1 MNLWS
6 TVICSMG
13 DEREESN
20 DYDLTFGLT
29 DDELTERFVQAV
41 RLAIERDKIMGI
53 PVIRVNADGRIYKE
67 YPDGHMEYLPSD
79 DKRE

>member
-1 MNLWS
+1 
-6 TVICSMG
+6 MG

-29 DDELTERFVQAV
+29 GDELTERFVQAV
-41 RLAIERDKIMGI
+41 RLAMERDKIMGI

-67 YPDGHMEYLPSD
+67 YPDESIEYLPSD

>member
-1 MNLWS
+1 M
-6 TVICSMG
+6 
-13 DEREESN
+13 EAREESN

-53 PVIRVNADGRIYKE
+53 PVIRVDADGKIYKE
-67 YPDGHMEYLPSD
+67 YPDGHLEHVAAS
-79 DKRE
+79 KA

>member
-1 MNLWS
+1 MD
-6 TVICSMG
+6 

-41 RLAIERDKIMGI
+41 RLAIERDKIMDTRH
-53 PVIRVNADGRIYKE
+53 PR
-67 YPDGHMEYLPSD
+67 
-79 DKRE
+79 

>member
-1 MNLWS
+1 MEA
-6 TVICSMG
+6 G
-13 DEREESN
+13 EEGN

-53 PVIRVNADGRIYKE
+53 PVIRVNADGAIYKE
-67 YPDGHMEYLPSD
+67 YPDGRIEYVAAS
-79 DKRE
+79 KA